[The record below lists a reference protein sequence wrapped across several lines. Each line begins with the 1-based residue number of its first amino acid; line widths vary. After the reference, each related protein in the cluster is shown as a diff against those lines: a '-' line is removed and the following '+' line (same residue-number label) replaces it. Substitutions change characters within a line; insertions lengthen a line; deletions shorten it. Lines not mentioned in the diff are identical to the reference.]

1 MKLDL
6 DLNHPEQLKRIPGAV
21 YPLLGAAYLVR
32 HASTLARPIV
42 TSFLLALL
50 TSLSAV
56 PLVFLFFYYPQHE
69 LILSLFH
76 SFPFI
81 LNATFLRIRFTTWAA
96 FVLCLSEASIIV
108 SFLIDQWVRKK
119 RTPHL
124 FRDVI
129 KRHEVTVGPLAMDGV
144 LFFSSPNAAAATKD
158 SFNLL
163 ERLGLWF
170 VSFPLN
176 LVPVAGTAAFIYVN
190 GRSRGLQAHEMYFDM
205 KCMDREQRK
214 TWVQRRQWEYTSFGV
229 VAQALEMIPV
239 LGFAFAYSNTI
250 G

>member
-6 DLNHPEQLKRIPGAV
+6 DLNHPEQLERIPGAA
-21 YPLLGAAYLVR
+21 YPLLGVAYLVR
-32 HASTLARPIV
+32 HANSLARPIV
-42 TSFLLALL
+42 TSFLFTLL

-56 PLVFLFFYYPQHE
+56 PLVFLFFYYPQRE
-69 LILSLFH
+69 LILSFLH
-76 SFPFI
+76 SFPSL
-81 LNATFLRIRFTTWAA
+81 LNATFSSIRLTTWVA
-96 FVLCLSEASIIV
+96 FVLCLGEASIIV
-108 SFLIDQWVRKK
+108 SFVIDQWARKR

-144 LFFSSPNAAAATKD
+144 LFFGSPAATTSIKS
-158 SFNLL
+158 SFNLF
-163 ERLGLWF
+163 ERLGLWV
-170 VSFPLN
+170 VSLPLN

-190 GRSRGLQAHEMYFDM
+190 GRAKGLQTHEMYFDM

-214 TWVQRRQWEYTSFGV
+214 AWIQRHQWEYTSFGV